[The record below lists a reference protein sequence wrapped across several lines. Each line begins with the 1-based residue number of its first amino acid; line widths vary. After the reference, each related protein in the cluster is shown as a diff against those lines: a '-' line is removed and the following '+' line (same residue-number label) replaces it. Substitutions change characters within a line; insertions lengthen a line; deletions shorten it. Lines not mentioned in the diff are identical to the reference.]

1 MLTGRFNTPLPTNE
15 PVYGYA
21 PGSPRTCKMEAE
33 LTARKAQVVEIP
45 CVVGGKRIF
54 TGRTVEVTMPC
65 DHGHVL
71 AIAHL
76 ATPEVV
82 EQAIE
87 NALSARQAWS
97 ELPWSERVAIFLRAA
112 ELLRT
117 TWRQRLECHHNALPS
132 QNLSSS
138 GD

>member
-21 PGSPRTCKMEAE
+21 PGSAERAELEAE
-33 LTARKAQVVEIP
+33 LTARKANVVEIP
-45 CVVGGKRIF
+45 CVVGGERIF

-87 NALSARQAWS
+87 NTSAALAKHG
-97 ELPWSERVAIFLRAA
+97 VN
-112 ELLRT
+112 
-117 TWRQRLECHHNALPS
+117 CHGPNV
-132 QNLSSS
+132 
-138 GD
+138 